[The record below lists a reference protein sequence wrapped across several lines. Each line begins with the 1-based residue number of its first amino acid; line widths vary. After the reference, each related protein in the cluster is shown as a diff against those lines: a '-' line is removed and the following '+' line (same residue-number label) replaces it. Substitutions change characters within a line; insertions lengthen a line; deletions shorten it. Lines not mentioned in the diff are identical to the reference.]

1 MILSALELVALAAGV
16 GTGGFVLARFLDA
29 RAAREFHEVREGL
42 LHDLDQVRR
51 RLGASR
57 SEIVAL
63 ERGVRAEREEIE
75 RLDAQLISAELERND
90 LRARLARRTAPGAAR
105 RLTATNGTASSAVGS
120 AAPRP
125 PHEDDLE
132 RIRGIGPTIARRL
145 RAHGVRAFG
154 DIVAWSTADL
164 ERVAAA
170 VRVPV
175 GRILRDRWG
184 EQATLLQQPRD
195 AAGAKAGVAIPA

>member
-1 MILSALELVALAAGV
+1 MILSALELLAFAAGA

-29 RAAREFHEVREGL
+29 RAARDSHEVREGL

-90 LRARLARRTAPGAAR
+90 LRARLARRTAPEAAR
-105 RLTATNGTASSAVGS
+105 RLTAINRVAASAVAA
-120 AAPRP
+120 AAPP
-125 PHEDDLE
+125 PSHEDDLE

-145 RAHGVRAFG
+145 HAHGVRGFG

-184 EQATLLQQPRD
+184 EQAAQLQC
-195 AAGAKAGVAIPA
+195 AAESRTGATAVSVPA